1 MKQQNLHLFR
11 RSAAGL
17 AAAVLLGGAAP
28 VTAFAEGQP
37 VQAALNK
44 TVTKRETTL
53 APRAEFAFAVA
64 PGQADEANNILA
76 GPAEGAVMG
85 ESPGGGGYRQN
96 RAAGGH
102 RHYAEPRPFCS
113 PRGVSLHR
121 NRAARPV

>member
-64 PGQADEANNILA
+64 PGQAERRSCSLWAMPL
-76 GPAEGAVMG
+76 PSLV
-85 ESPGGGGYRQN
+85 
-96 RAAGGH
+96 H
-102 RHYAEPRPFCS
+102 RETIF
-113 PRGVSLHR
+113 L
-121 NRAARPV
+121 PVRS

>member
-85 ESPGGGGYRQN
+85 ESVHFAP
-96 RAAGGH
+96 AAGDIGKT
-102 RHYAEPRPFCS
+102 E
-113 PRGVSLHR
+113 L
-121 NRAARPV
+121 